1 MSAARTN
8 VRLRRVYDAPE
19 PGDGFRVLV
28 DRLWPR
34 GLSKAAARV
43 DLWMKEVA
51 PSTDLRRWYHADL
64 TRWAEFRRR
73 YKAELSDRHG
83 RARAALDELRAIVRE
98 HSSPPARGRKGGTGG
113 QGVTLVYGAKDAEQ
127 NHARVLREVLLR
139 RTGRGRSRG

>member
-1 MSAARTN
+1 MSTARDQ
-8 VRLRRVYDAPE
+8 VRLKRVYDDPE

-34 GLSKAAARV
+34 GLTKSAARV

-73 YKAELSDRHG
+73 YRAELADRASPAHV
-83 RARAALDELRAIVRE
+83 ALGELRALVLA
-98 HSSPPARGRKGGTGG
+98 HAPSPTRGGKGRAGK
-113 QGVTLVYGAKDAEQ
+113 QGVTLVYGAKNAEQ
-127 NHARVLREVLLR
+127 NHALVLREVLISR
-139 RTGRGRSRG
+139 SASRG